1 MIFCSDVNITQMQ
14 PNKEQINKVQISV
27 KKQYKGDYVLRTLQ
41 SVTMVCINIM
51 LKSNIHYYYKM
62 LSLSIIHQFK
72 GPIVNFVLCKPEL
85 TCCKNTS
92 EIELKKL

>member
-1 MIFCSDVNITQMQ
+1 MFCEHFS
-14 PNKEQINKVQISV
+14 
-27 KKQYKGDYVLRTLQ
+27 QYHG
-41 SVTMVCINIM
+41 MHM

>member
-41 SVTMVCINIM
+41 SVTMVCI
-51 LKSNIHYYYKM
+51 
-62 LSLSIIHQFK
+62 
-72 GPIVNFVLCKPEL
+72 C
-85 TCCKNTS
+85 
-92 EIELKKL
+92 

>member
-1 MIFCSDVNITQMQ
+1 MH
-14 PNKEQINKVQISV
+14 
-27 KKQYKGDYVLRTLQ
+27 
-41 SVTMVCINIM
+41 M

-72 GPIVNFVLCKPEL
+72 GPIVNFVLRKPEL